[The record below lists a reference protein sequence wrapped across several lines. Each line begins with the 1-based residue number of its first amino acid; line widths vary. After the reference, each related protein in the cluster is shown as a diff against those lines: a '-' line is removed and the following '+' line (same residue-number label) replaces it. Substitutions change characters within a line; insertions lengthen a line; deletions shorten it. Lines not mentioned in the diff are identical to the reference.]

1 MTDANKTKAINKAKN
16 TAKVTKKGSTVTSQ
30 KTYTGVRFFRPTT
43 LQLAKAPKYARTV
56 NTALKVNG
64 HLDNHQVI
72 KTPLTTEKAM
82 KKMED
87 ENTMVFLVHNRA
99 TKPQIKAAF

>member
-1 MTDANKTKAINKAKN
+1 MGKDTAVAKAKT
-16 TAKVTKKGSTVTSQ
+16 TAKVAKKGSTVISQ
-30 KTYTGVRFFRPTT
+30 KTYTGVRFFRPNT
-43 LQLAKAPKYARTV
+43 LQLAKAPKYARSV
-56 NTALKVNG
+56 NAALKVNG

-87 ENTMVFLVHNRA
+87 ENTMVFIVHNRA
-99 TKPQIKAAF
+99 TKP